1 MPPRCRSLSP
11 STLKPQLFWLLPI
24 KTISSFFFP
33 FFLTQPQGKQLKLIS
48 EMQVS
53 RTRSPRWPV
62 ITAIFDPESSAAWKA
77 YLSETQWT
85 VHFEKAIMCEKWQK
99 V

>member
-1 MPPRCRSLSP
+1 
-11 STLKPQLFWLLPI
+11 
-24 KTISSFFFP
+24 
-33 FFLTQPQGKQLKLIS
+33 
-48 EMQVS
+48 MQVS

-99 V
+99 VWIKTILRSLQFMIKKKLDSKQLIASLSEIIPNIFALEKWVL

>member
-1 MPPRCRSLSP
+1 
-11 STLKPQLFWLLPI
+11 
-24 KTISSFFFP
+24 
-33 FFLTQPQGKQLKLIS
+33 
-48 EMQVS
+48 MQVS

-99 V
+99 VWIKTIFKKSTVYVKKKNLIASSSLLAYLQ